1 MSRILSLGLAAL
13 AACSIP
19 DTAFHASPDGGDDH
33 SSVQSIVLST
43 TTLTVPEG
51 MMGTFDV
58 SLMFDPGT
66 TVTVN
71 VANANPTALPLDRS
85 SIPFTA
91 ENFATPVRVTV
102 SPPIDSNNVSET
114 ATITASGAGAATPAT
129 VMLTAMDGTVV
140 QTWGWPTAFPS
151 TTSVPAGTVV
161 AYLLD
166 VGAVANVDSFYTY
179 VPTATGS
186 FRMALYT
193 NVANAPGA
201 LVAEMPAGKIL
212 ANGPNDGPILNGPLL
227 MDPTYFLVIR
237 FSQDVNVGYAAAGVT
252 GRQCIRNFGIPTIS
266 DPWPSSFGATA
277 CTVDRLINISLTT
290 YHQ

>member
-1 MSRILSLGLAAL
+1 
-13 AACSIP
+13 
-19 DTAFHASPDGGDDH
+19 
-33 SSVQSIVLST
+33 
-43 TTLTVPEG
+43 
-51 MMGTFDV
+51 
-58 SLMFDPGT
+58 
-66 TVTVN
+66 
-71 VANANPTALPLDRS
+71 
-85 SIPFTA
+85 
-91 ENFATPVRVTV
+91 
-102 SPPIDSNNVSET
+102 
-114 ATITASGAGAATPAT
+114 
-129 VMLTAMDGTVV
+129 
-140 QTWGWPTAFPS
+140 
-151 TTSVPAGTVV
+151 VPAGTVV

-201 LVAEMPAGKIL
+201 LVAEMPAGKVL
-212 ANGPNDGPILNGPLL
+212 TNGPNDGPILNGPLL

-252 GRQCIRNFGIPTIS
+252 GRQCIRNFGIPTIL
-266 DPWPSSFGATA
+266 DPWPSSFGAAA